1 MSNLPKTIVVV
12 TLKHSNKYSQ
22 LRKIYKKFFEGLPHI
37 VYTDCNLDSK
47 NIYYIFTATYLVS
60 TFISTLYDE
69 TDTYIPDI
77 LGYGIYDYTEICSLI
92 LHTYMPCYYT
102 YTLNPK
108 LLPASVKINPN
119 DVKKLESL
127 KKD

>member
-37 VYTDCNLDSK
+37 VYTDCNLDSN

-60 TFISTLYDE
+60 TFISALYDK
-69 TDTYIPDI
+69 TDIPIPDI

-102 YTLNPK
+102 YTLNPR
-108 LLPASVKINPN
+108 LLPASVKIDPN